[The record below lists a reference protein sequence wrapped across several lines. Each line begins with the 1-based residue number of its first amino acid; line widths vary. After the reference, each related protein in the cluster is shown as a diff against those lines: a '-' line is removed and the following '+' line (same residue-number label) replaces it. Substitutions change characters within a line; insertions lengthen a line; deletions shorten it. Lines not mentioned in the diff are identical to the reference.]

1 MASDF
6 ATAGVN
12 PAAGDGAVGEENE
25 ENILRAHYLRGLE
38 VVKAGLARW
47 YNATGSNYLVWF

>member
-25 ENILRAHYLRGLE
+25 ENMLRAHYLRGLE
-38 VVKAGLARW
+38 GVFLFYLNKVRTIGLC
-47 YNATGSNYLVWF
+47 T